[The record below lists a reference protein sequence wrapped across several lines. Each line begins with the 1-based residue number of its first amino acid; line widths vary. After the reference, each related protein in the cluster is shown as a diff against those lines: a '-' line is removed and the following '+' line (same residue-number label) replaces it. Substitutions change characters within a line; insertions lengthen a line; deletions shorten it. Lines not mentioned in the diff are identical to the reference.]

1 MKRLFNV
8 YVPAA
13 GFVFYFRDE
22 PSCKLPLHGLYGFP
36 RWSPEG
42 VPMGQ
47 MITYV
52 ASRRPGSGYKSNIYG
67 SMLMDEMRKTE
78 PNQQKLTALREHLAN
93 KPLPVDAVFINNL
106 N

>member
-22 PSCKLPLHGLYGFP
+22 LSCKLPLHGLYGFP
-36 RWSPEG
+36 NWSLEG

-47 MITYV
+47 LI
-52 ASRRPGSGYKSNIYG
+52 AQISSRPYFWEQSNIYG
-67 SMLMDEMRKTE
+67 SMMMSKISKAE